1 VQPFTAAGLLAA
13 EYVGQP
19 VAFEAVHGI
28 LHDDKN
34 VNIEAVTISQNCFL
48 DGVSLKDAGLNQYK
62 ARLIGIV
69 SDNPVHAKRRNR
81 YKLHNQHFYF
91 NPESSFILHPGDI
104 LVLIGR
110 QLSIDHLQDLIE
122 TSRLRRKSLWTMN

>member
-1 VQPFTAAGLLAA
+1 M
-13 EYVGQP
+13 
-19 VAFEAVHGI
+19 HGI

-34 VNIEAVTISQNCFL
+34 VNIEALTISQNCFL

-69 SDNPVHAKRRNR
+69 SDNPIHAKRRNR

-91 NPESSFILHPGDI
+91 NPESSFVLYQGDI
-104 LVLIGR
+104 LVLLGR